1 MRRTGIATPESR
13 VTAWVLQAKTGL
25 VSLGHFASS
34 DGVQQVV
41 VTEGVHAVVVSLGVE
56 QNRVEKNK
64 SFLLVGR
71 LKQIWGMSLRLQFY
85 VISELN
91 GAFSKH
97 NTCRLSR
104 LTGDSCASPTDILAW
119 QEGSHWCLGSSLS
132 GGTAG
137 GLWSQCLWLWVH
149 RPTLNGSQGTL
160 VWDGLES
167 PTYWDGQSQSA
178 KGLFHCAQGFWE
190 NQSRTFM
197 SWQDIMLEN
206 HRSTLISNS
215 FYKSINRTVI
225 LSQWKVRCNLKL
237 S

>member
-13 VTAWVLQAKTGL
+13 VTACVLQAKTGL

-41 VTEGVHAVVVSLGVE
+41 VTEGVHAVIVSVGVE
-56 QNRVEKNK
+56 QTRVEKNK

-71 LKQIWGMSLRLQFY
+71 LKQIWGMSLRSQFC

-97 NTCRLSR
+97 NTCRLRR
-104 LTGDSCASPTDILAW
+104 LTGDSCASPTDISAW

-137 GLWSQCLWLWVH
+137 GLWSQCLSLWVH
-149 RPTLNGSQGTL
+149 RPTLDGSQETL
-160 VWDGLES
+160 VWDGLKALLAEMAS
-167 PTYWDGQSQSA
+167 NRVQRVCSIVLKAFGKTNPEHLCLG
-178 KGLFHCAQGFWE
+178 
-190 NQSRTFM
+190 RT
-197 SWQDIMLEN
+197 S
-206 HRSTLISNS
+206 
-215 FYKSINRTVI
+215 
-225 LSQWKVRCNLKL
+225 C
-237 S
+237 